1 MKKRGNINNHN
12 QQKPIL
18 DQFIKQLHSRLDV
31 KLNKLR
37 KELDNYYIVCD
48 DKEKEQQTKG
58 K

>member
-1 MKKRGNINNHN
+1 MKKRDNIINHN

-48 DKEKEQQTKG
+48 DKEKEQTKE